1 MCYWHFLTLA
11 RQKLSLKTTVD
22 LFQAKFERKAEL
34 KEKELEL
41 RRMELEFQR
50 RKWELEEEERKQ
62 KLQLDAE
69 ERRAFIEL
77 LKNKMT

>member
-34 KEKELEL
+34 KEKELEDGIGVS
-41 RRMELEFQR
+41 R
-50 RKWELEEEERKQ
+50 RKLELEEEERKQ
-62 KLQLDAE
+62 KLQLVAE
-69 ERRAFIEL
+69 ERRAFIEP
-77 LKNKMT
+77 K